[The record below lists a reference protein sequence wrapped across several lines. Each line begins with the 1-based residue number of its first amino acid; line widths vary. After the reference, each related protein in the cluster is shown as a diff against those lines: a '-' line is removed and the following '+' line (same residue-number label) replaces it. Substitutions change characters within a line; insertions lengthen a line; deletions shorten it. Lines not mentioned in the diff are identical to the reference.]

1 MSYQKRV
8 ILSIARV
15 LVLVVAFAQLGF
27 TAVLGIK
34 PPSTPKQ
41 WLQPPLRYQQP
52 SDCLRDLLSKARR
65 RKRAVRI
72 VGVHDALSA
81 RIVQQQHELR
91 FRQKQNEIDRS
102 PSSFSTTDD
111 PNDGDSSSSM
121 GLFVSGFG
129 VSAARLGRPDMSILT
144 RYEIED
150 TARNII
156 QAVSSSH
163 STSPVPVIVDGD
175 TGFGGT
181 ANVRET
187 IRRMAAIKAA
197 AITIED
203 QVFPKKCTYL
213 AGSGI
218 NIVSQKDSFDR
229 VRTALAARQE
239 AEEVDGNRIS
249 VIARTDCRMALG
261 LNEAIERCLKFQEMG
276 ANIVYAENLQSKEEY
291 LALRKAMIGGGD
303 VGDASSGGSD
313 VAPMILAQFQTG
325 KADQRLYPVDEV
337 SAMGYEMT
345 LYGVTG
351 LQATVSALEAVA
363 SELFDDD
370 DKSSGGIV
378 TSTPLSSLNE
388 IKDVVGFSDLDSFE
402 KKYGCT

>member
-1 MSYQKRV
+1 MISQRRTNLLVFAAILV
-8 ILSIARV
+8 IV
-15 LVLVVAFAQLGF
+15 NAF
-27 TAVLGIK
+27 VLGIK
-34 PPSTPKQ
+34 PPTATQQK
-41 WLQPPLRYQQP
+41 PPQRYQYP
-52 SDCLRDLLSKARR
+52 SDSFKDMLTEARR
-65 RKRAVRI
+65 QQQAIRV
-72 VGVHDALSA
+72 VGVHDTLSA
-81 RIVQQQHELR
+81 RIVQQQHGLR
-91 FRQKQNEIDRS
+91 IRQQQQQEADESSLPTS
-102 PSSFSTTDD
+102 PVA
-111 PNDGDSSSSM
+111 PM

-129 VSAARLGRPDMSILT
+129 VSAARLGKPDMSIVT
-144 RYEIED
+144 RYEQED

-156 QAVSSSH
+156 QSVSSS
-163 STSPVPVIVDGD
+163 PDFNPPPVIVDGD

-203 QVFPKKCTYL
+203 QVFPKRCTYI

-218 NIVSQKDSFDR
+218 NIVSREDATNRIK
-229 VRTALAARQE
+229 TALAAKQE
-239 AEEVDGNRIS
+239 ADEADGNRIL

-261 LNEAIERCLKFQEMG
+261 LDEAIERCLTFQELG
-276 ANIVYAENLQSKEEY
+276 ADIVYAENLQSKDEY

-303 VGDASSGGSD
+303 AGNLSAIATSD

-325 KADQRLYPVDEV
+325 EKEQRLYSLDEV
-337 SAMGYEMT
+337 SSMGYELT

-351 LQATVSALEAVA
+351 LQATVSALQSVA
-363 SELFDDD
+363 SELFNDD
-370 DKSSGGIV
+370 SGGIV

-402 KKYGCT
+402 QKYGCI